1 MGHTL
6 DNQSLCCTLEIAVGS
21 TQLPAV
27 YLFSPP
33 GQNPSPSP
41 LFFKGDKV
49 ADIGNTLSG
58 KVDWIQE
65 QEQEESFALLND
77 KLRCGREQL

>member
-1 MGHTL
+1 MMSHTL
-6 DNQSLCCTLEIAVGS
+6 DNQSLCCTSGITVGS

-33 GQNPSPSP
+33 GQNPPTP

-58 KVDWIQE
+58 KADWVQGE
-65 QEQEESFALLND
+65 EESFALLND